1 MLKFDSFI
9 HEHARKPV
17 PVWEGRL
24 KPGEPGSPGPPGPPG
39 SNGEKGEN
47 GLPGQ
52 TGKDGYPGERGMGGS
67 AYKHVHLNTEEEP
80 VGETAVK
87 SHLSMFCD

>member
-52 TGKDGYPGERGMGGS
+52 TGKDGYPGERGM
-67 AYKHVHLNTEEEP
+67 AEVLI
-80 VGETAVK
+80 
-87 SHLSMFCD
+87 SMFTSTPRKSLLGRLQ